1 MNKSFGTPEQ
11 FRAAVENRIDEL
23 ETDVVSS
30 SATSSYA
37 PNTIEGAENLSIRD
51 AKNRKAEEEIIDCG
65 CVTC

>member
-30 SATSSYA
+30 STTDSFA
-37 PNTIEGAENLSIRD
+37 PDTIEGTENISIRD
-51 AKNRKAEEEIIDCG
+51 AKNRKAEEEIVDCG

>member
-30 SATSSYA
+30 SADDLRA
-37 PNTIEGAENLSIRD
+37 HEAVEGSENLSVRD
-51 AKNRKAEEEIIDCG
+51 AKNKELKDTECDFG